1 MNKTITLQDDKKIND
16 YLGPSPSDED
26 DDDLLDRISSMIAQL
41 ATSLSTQSQSK
52 SPSSSSS
59 SEL

>member
-41 ATSLSTQSQSK
+41 ATSLSTQSHST